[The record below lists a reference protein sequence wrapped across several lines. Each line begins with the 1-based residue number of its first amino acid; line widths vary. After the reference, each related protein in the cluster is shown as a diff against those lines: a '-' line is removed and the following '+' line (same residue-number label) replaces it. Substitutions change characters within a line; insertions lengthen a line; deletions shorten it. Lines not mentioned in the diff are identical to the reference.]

1 LAPQGAFAIFKYK
14 INNMNKFEVTL
25 TKVGGGST
33 IKTQVTCHQ
42 NDARKIAE
50 NQNPGYRA
58 MAVKQL

>member
-1 LAPQGAFAIFKYK
+1 
-14 INNMNKFEVTL
+14 MNKFEVTL
-25 TKVGGGST
+25 SKIGGGNT

-58 MAVKQL
+58 LSVRPL